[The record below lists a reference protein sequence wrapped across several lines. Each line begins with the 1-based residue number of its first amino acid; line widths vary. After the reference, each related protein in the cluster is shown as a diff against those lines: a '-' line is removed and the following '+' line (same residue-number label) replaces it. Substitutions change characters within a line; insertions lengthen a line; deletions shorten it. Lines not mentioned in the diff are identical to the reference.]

1 MDLDKIAAKV
11 VEAKI
16 NQRDYKFWVVV
27 DGKIES
33 GWEYSEDAK
42 DQLGNLPP
50 GKKGKVLAKAG
61 LRQLGL
67 DPDDDN
73 AWHKGMIASRIAKGM
88 GILNDPTEDRKL
100 FRWMEDLSF
109 TLKKKAER
117 DPSFSLRDRSPAFVE
132 SHLRPLA
139 RKFIK
144 FYNGT
149 IDKLAEEIGET
160 IWDNFLAP
168 ALASKKASI
177 KKGGVMNRVAVA
189 NELVKIA
196 RELVGAA
203 GPLTLL
209 EELKGNIHKLD
220 DNKFLE
226 MTSHGWGHT
235 PGVDYIYGTAGN
247 DIAHAIVGY
256 SVGNITKE
264 KVIAMVKK
272 NISQAIE
279 DNQAF
284 KGLSG
289 EQQETRK
296 LWFKLMKQGKK

>member
-16 NQRDYKFWVVV
+16 NQRDYKFR
-27 DGKIES
+27 E
-33 GWEYSEDAK
+33 A
-42 DQLGNLPP
+42 N
-50 GKKGKVLAKAG
+50 
-61 LRQLGL
+61 
-67 DPDDDN
+67 
-73 AWHKGMIASRIAKGM
+73 
-88 GILNDPTEDRKL
+88 
-100 FRWMEDLSF
+100 
-109 TLKKKAER
+109 
-117 DPSFSLRDRSPAFVE
+117 
-132 SHLRPLA
+132 
-139 RKFIK
+139 
-144 FYNGT
+144 
-149 IDKLAEEIGET
+149 
-160 IWDNFLAP
+160 
-168 ALASKKASI
+168 I

-220 DNKFLE
+220 DDKFLA

-256 SVGNITKE
+256 DVGNVTKE
-264 KVIAMVKK
+264 KLIAMVKK

>member
-11 VEAKI
+11 VEAGGGISDSSLYGKLKRALLSSIRDIERNFI
-16 NQRDYKFWVVV
+16 NVKLNYSNREVNGTVDGHTVQFFFSILRASNGEVFGLPVLTV
-27 DGKIES
+27 DGKKRDRF
-33 GWEYSEDAK
+33 Y
-42 DQLGNLPP
+42 
-50 GKKGKVLAKAG
+50 GKISDELAKALKETG
-61 LRQLGL
+61 GK
-67 DPDDDN
+67 
-73 AWHKGMIASRIAKGM
+73 AASVKVAK
-88 GILNDPTEDRKL
+88 
-100 FRWMEDLSF
+100 
-109 TLKKKAER
+109 
-117 DPSFSLRDRSPAFVE
+117 
-132 SHLRPLA
+132 
-139 RKFIK
+139 
-144 FYNGT
+144 
-149 IDKLAEEIGET
+149 
-160 IWDNFLAP
+160 
-168 ALASKKASI
+168 
-177 KKGGVMNRVAVA
+177 
-189 NELVKIA
+189 ELVKLA

-220 DNKFLE
+220 DDKFLE

-256 SVGNITKE
+256 SVGNVTKE
-264 KVIAMVKK
+264 RLIATVKK
-272 NISQAIE
+272 NIGQAIE